1 MKSENEMIEIR
12 IVVRVMSHTN
22 RDLTLVFLFIYLFT
36 IIVQCVCE
44 RGIERKEGK
53 KNKRR

>member
-1 MKSENEMIEIR
+1 MIEIR

-22 RDLTLVFLFIYLFT
+22 RDLTVVFLFIYLFT

-44 RGIERKEGK
+44 RGIEREK
-53 KNKRR
+53 KGRRIKDDSE